1 MQSRADVVPVRRQR
15 PVHRRALRALSR
27 RSERRSMPTGAPSSR
42 PWPSSRATCWP
53 KSAAPRWAPNG
64 ARVIGAVDPETLPSP
79 ANRNV
84 KGNGKAN
91 GAAAPA
97 LIAGQTE
104 EAIRAAAHDT
114 SRAFLLIRSYRIRGH
129 LEADLDPLGLIKR
142 ELHREL
148 DPATYGFSE
157 ADWDR
162 PILIFGVARPGRV
175 RDPAPD
181 HGTACARP
189 TAARSASSTC
199 TSPIPTRRRGSRS
212 ASSTSR
218 TTPSSPS
225 RAAAR
230 SCERV
235 DRGRGPRAAISAS
248 SSSAPSASASTAA
261 NR

>member
-1 MQSRADVVPVRRQR
+1 MQSRADVIPVRRQC
-15 PVHRRALRALSR
+15 PVHRGALRALSSATR
-27 RSERRSMPTGAPSSR
+27 TRSMPTGAPSSR
-42 PWPSSRATCWP
+42 RWPRSRATCWP
-53 KSAAPRWAPNG
+53 RSRGASWAPNG
-64 ARVIGAVDPETLPSP
+64 ARVIGAVDPETPPSP

-142 ELHREL
+142 EPHREL
-148 DPATYGFSE
+148 DPATYGFGE
-157 ADWDR
+157 TDWDR
-162 PILIFGVARPGRV
+162 PILIFGSLGLGEAATLRQIMGPPAQDLLRQDRRRVHAHLRSRPEGVDPGAHRAHREPHRV
-175 RDPAPD
+175 HRRRPPRDPA
-181 HGTACARP
+181 
-189 TAARSASSTC
+189 SASSR
-199 TSPIPTRRRGSRS
+199 PR
-212 ASSTSR
+212 ASS
-218 TTPSSPS
+218 
-225 RAAAR
+225 
-230 SCERV
+230 
-235 DRGRGPRAAISAS
+235 AISAS